1 MNGEYRNEIIYNNEL
16 IDSDY
21 YYINNNQ
28 NIDDNNG
35 FNMGDVNDSNMEDA
49 NDTNVE
55 DASDNANANDEIEFR
70 QDIINKN
77 ELCDAYN
84 IDELIAEFT
93 MFEIN

>member
-77 ELCDAYN
+77 ELYDAYN
-84 IDELIAEFT
+84 IDELIAEFS